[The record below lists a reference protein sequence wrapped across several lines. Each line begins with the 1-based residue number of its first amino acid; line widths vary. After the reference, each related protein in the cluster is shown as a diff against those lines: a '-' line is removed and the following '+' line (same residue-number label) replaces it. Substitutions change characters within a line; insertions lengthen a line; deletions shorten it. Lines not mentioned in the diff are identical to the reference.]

1 MVCSGLRDDFPDTVG
16 IAESSALGGVVAEN
30 DGNDVVLLKAGKA
43 PDFWSL
49 VLEHDDVDFAVF
61 FAVNG

>member
-1 MVCSGLRDDFPDTVG
+1 MDCSGLRNDFPDTVC
-16 IAESSALGGVVAEN
+16 ITESSAFRGVVAEN
-30 DGNDVVLLKAGKA
+30 DGNDVVLLEAGKA

-61 FAVNG
+61 IAVNC